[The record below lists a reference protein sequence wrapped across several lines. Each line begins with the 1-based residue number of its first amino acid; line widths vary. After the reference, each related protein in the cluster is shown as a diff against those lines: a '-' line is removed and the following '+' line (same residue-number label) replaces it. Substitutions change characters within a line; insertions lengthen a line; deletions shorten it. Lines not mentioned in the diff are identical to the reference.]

1 MGGCTICPVHATH
14 TYSLK
19 SSTYL
24 KRSTSWTWAHPVL
37 PATMGQ
43 EEGEEKTEHTVE
55 WARENLSRAQI
66 DEFKQAFDIFDEDG
80 GGDIS
85 TRELGRVM
93 KLLGQNPSPQQLQ
106 QIVLE
111 VDQDGSGT
119 IDFDEFLIM
128 MVMQLE
134 GDKKDDDVEELKE
147 IFRYY
152 DHDDDTFIDFQEF
165 AQALKDCGADP
176 QCEDWEAQ
184 YLFGEVDRNGDAR
197 IDIEEWCNWHGID
210 VHDT

>member
-1 MGGCTICPVHATH
+1 MEDD
-14 TYSLK
+14 
-19 SSTYL
+19 
-24 KRSTSWTWAHPVL
+24 
-37 PATMGQ
+37 
-43 EEGEEKTEHTVE
+43 EEPKVIKDVV
-55 WARENLSRAQI
+55 WARSNLGKAQI

-176 QCEDWEAQ
+176 VCEDWEAQ